1 MKNWYIDL
9 YVKDNNGEIF
19 HTLGNVY
26 CEFYDDLKTLRGV
39 INRLKK
45 LNFDKLPLEVVGLKI
60 YNYKNLYDKNSYELI
75 INTLDKDS
83 YIFDEILNA
92 QKSRQKL
99 N

>member
-9 YVKDNNGEIF
+9 YVKDNNEEIF

>member
-75 INTLDKDS
+75 IDTLNKDS

-92 QKSRQKL
+92 QKSR
-99 N
+99 

>member
-19 HTLGNVY
+19 HKLGNDY

-45 LNFDKLPLEVVGLKI
+45 LNFDNLPLEVVGLKI
-60 YNYKNLYDKNSYELI
+60 YNYKNLDDKNSYELI
-75 INTLDKDS
+75 IDTLNKDS

-92 QKSRQKL
+92 QNSR
-99 N
+99 

>member
-45 LNFDKLPLEVVGLKI
+45 LNFGKLPLEVVGLKI

-75 INTLDKDS
+75 IDTLDKDS

>member
-9 YVKDNNGEIF
+9 YVKDNNGKIS
-19 HTLGNVY
+19 HMLGNVY

-45 LNFDKLPLEVVGLKI
+45 LNFDKLPLKVVGLKI

-75 INTLDKDS
+75 IDTLDKDS

-92 QKSRQKL
+92 QKSR
-99 N
+99 